1 MKIKLLSI
9 ILLAS
14 SLTSAQLYTPSGTVQ
29 ASSNNYIGIGTN
41 APEGILDINANSNIP
56 IIRGNGGYIPTGLRF
71 IDDSYT
77 QPGQVKEWSIWK
89 GNTFNKGLSFMR
101 YDAVNRCAGG
111 ICDIPL
117 FLADNGNV
125 GINTSSPQE
134 KLSIHG
140 KHVGSTILL
149 HADNDSNAPAD
160 LMLWAS
166 EPGLT
171 YSGVGIGNNIRN
183 YGSGGANMERINS
196 SKGGSYIRLLDN
208 EINFN
213 LVSDTGTKQQ
223 PLTLHANGN
232 ASLQG
237 KFEAKEIK
245 VTSTPTADFVF
256 DEHYNL
262 SSLEDIEMHI
272 KEKKHLPEIASAKV
286 MEKEGVNV
294 GEFQIKL
301 LQKIEELTLYS
312 IEQNKQLKSHSQEL
326 KAQTEKVQQLQEENK
341 ILKLQSKEIKELQKQ
356 VQQLLTTKR

>member
-1 MKIKLLSI
+1 MKVKLLSI
-9 ILLAS
+9 FLFAS

-29 ASSNNYIGIGTN
+29 PSSNNHIGIGTN
-41 APEGILDINANSNIP
+41 TPAGILDINANSSIP

-77 QPGQVKEWSIWK
+77 QSGQVKEWSIWK
-89 GNTFNKGLSFMR
+89 GNTWAKGLAFMR
-101 YDAVNRCAGG
+101 YDAISPCSTG
-111 ICDIPL
+111 ICDVPL

-183 YGSGGANMERINS
+183 YVGGGASMERINA

-213 LVSDTGTKQQ
+213 LVSNTGTKQQ
-223 PLTLHANGN
+223 SLTLHSNGN

-237 KFEAKEIK
+237 KLEAKEIK

-256 DEHYNL
+256 DENYAL
-262 SSLEDIEMHI
+262 PKLEEIERHI
-272 KEKKHLPEIASAKV
+272 REKKHLPEIASAHV

-301 LQKIEELTLYS
+301 LQKVEELTLYS
-312 IEQNKQLKSHSQEL
+312 IEQNKQLKFQS
-326 KAQTEKVQQLQEENK
+326 EKIQQLQKENQA
-341 ILKLQSKEIKELQKQ
+341 LKLQSEDINELKKI
-356 VQQLLTTKR
+356 VQQLLTEKK

>member
-1 MKIKLLSI
+1 MKVKLLSI
-9 ILLAS
+9 ALFAS

-29 ASSNNYIGIGTN
+29 TSSNNHIGIGTN
-41 APEGILDINANSNIP
+41 TPEGILDINANSNIP

-77 QPGQVKEWSIWK
+77 QAGQVKEWSIWK

-125 GINTSSPQE
+125 GINTSSPHE

-140 KHVGSTILL
+140 KHIGSAILL
-149 HADNDSNAPAD
+149 HSDNDAD

-171 YSGVGIGNNIRN
+171 YTGVGIGNNIRN
-183 YGSGGANMERINS
+183 YANGVSMERINA

-213 LVSDTGTKQQ
+213 LVSNTGYKQQ
-223 PLTLHANGN
+223 SLTLHSNGN

-245 VTSTPTADFVF
+245 VTLTPTADFVF
-256 DEHYNL
+256 DENYDL
-262 SSLEDIEMHI
+262 PKLEEVERYI
-272 KEKKHLPEIASAKV
+272 KEKKHLPEIASANV

-301 LQKIEELTLYS
+301 LQKVEELTLYS
-312 IEQNKQLKSHSQEL
+312 IEQNKQLKSQSERI
-326 KAQTEKVQQLQEENK
+326 QQLQKENNV
-341 ILKLQSKEIKELQKQ
+341 LKLQSEEINELKKI
-356 VQQLLTTKR
+356 VQQLLTEKNKSL

>member
-1 MKIKLLSI
+1 MKTTLLSI
-9 ILLAS
+9 ALLVS
-14 SLTSAQLYTPSGTVQ
+14 SLASAQLYTPSGTVQ
-29 ASSNNYIGIGTN
+29 ASSNNYIGIGTST
-41 APEGILDINANSNIP
+41 PEGILDINANSNIP

-101 YDAVNRCAGG
+101 YDAVDRCASG

-134 KLSIHG
+134 KFSIHG
-140 KHVGSTILL
+140 KHMGTTILV
-149 HADNDSNAPAD
+149 HADNGSNVPAD
-160 LMLWAS
+160 LMFWAS

-171 YSGVGIGNNIRN
+171 YSGVGIGNNIKN
-183 YGSGGANMERINS
+183 YENGLSMERLNT

-213 LVSDTGTKQQ
+213 LVSNTGVKQQ
-223 PLTLHANGN
+223 SLTLYPNGN

-237 KFEAKEIK
+237 KFETKEIK
-245 VTSTPTADFVF
+245 VTLTPTADFVF
-256 DEHYNL
+256 DENYNL
-262 SSLEDIEMHI
+262 PSLEDIEKHI
-272 KEKKHLPEIASAKV
+272 KEKKHLPEIASAAM
-286 MEKEGVNV
+286 MEKEGVNI

-312 IEQNKQLKSHSQEL
+312 IEQNKQLKSQS
-326 KAQTEKVQQLQEENK
+326 EKLDQLQEENK
-341 ILKLQSKEIKELQKQ
+341 ILKSQSEEIKELKKQ
-356 VQQLLTTKR
+356 VQQFLTTKR